1 MLFSKNNNKYKW
13 ILLNF
18 QHTWQ
23 DILVIF
29 QRWLVKKLLIT
40 SSTQNTF
47 QDIRDIYQAYIQKTN
62 LEKRGTNLLFGIL
75 IVLVFWLL
83 CSMPTNTH
91 TFFFRNLIDEKVTND
106 IATTQGY
113 LSQIKDNTVTEAK
126 IQARCVEV
134 ENQVNTKLQS
144 LEAEIK
150 NPLNPGNG
158 PETERVLGEIAQ
170 ILGVSKINKL
180 SGVGNTVAER
190 NTLYQAYRD
199 VILLQLDNKK
209 MNIIKEMQPSN
220 DNYRKTATKGRAYKE
235 QGKGFY

>member
-1 MLFSKNNNKYKW
+1 MIVDS
-13 ILLNF
+13 LN
-18 QHTWQ
+18 
-23 DILVIF
+23 
-29 QRWLVKKLLIT
+29 
-40 SSTQNTF
+40 QN
-47 QDIRDIYQAYIQKTN
+47 IYM
-62 LEKRGTNLLFGIL
+62 EKRGTNLLFGIL
-75 IVLVFWLL
+75 IVFVFWLL

-180 SGVGNTVAER
+180 SGVGNSVAER

-209 MNIIKEMQPSN
+209 MNRVQFTFLAL
-220 DNYRKTATKGRAYKE
+220 RL
-235 QGKGFY
+235 